1 MPSPIYGPWLKDG
14 VRKQMRLNLS
24 THMDYLEGDLFADR
38 SYFVHEEFVFRPQLC
53 MLGKDIKQCLQ
64 WLSPVLNHVFGV
76 FSKFYTWKTTSTTV
90 SLFCV
95 LSISMTGVGGRPEV
109 IIEGSNDLEG
119 PWMVEF

>member
-53 MLGKDIKQCLQ
+53 MLGKDINNVYIGLALFWIMSLVFFLSFTLEKLLQPPFLYFVFCLLV
-64 WLSPVLNHVFGV
+64 WLVLVDDRK
-76 FSKFYTWKTTSTTV
+76 SS
-90 SLFCV
+90 
-95 LSISMTGVGGRPEV
+95 
-109 IIEGSNDLEG
+109 
-119 PWMVEF
+119 